1 MSDLRSRVL
10 TGALFGLT
18 MISINWLPVWGVVC
32 FFGLLVA
39 LSSIEFSK
47 LLNQIANVSVDVV
60 FSCFSALL
68 FYVVISLSK
77 FLDIAFPLYFTLILV
92 FFILLLFELWRN
104 IGNAL
109 LNVSGFVLHIFY
121 CVVPYYLMMDLVVF
135 SSKNQFNFP
144 LFLGLLLIIWLNDTM
159 AYFVGR
165 YFGKN
170 LIFKRISPKK
180 TWEGTF
186 GGILFGLI
194 GAFIISQIN
203 NEMPI
208 AFWIISA
215 LLILPMSILG
225 DFFESMLKRSAKIK
239 DSGSILPGH
248 GGVLDRFDSLTF
260 ATPVFYFWVI
270 LFFNYIET

>member
-1 MSDLRSRVL
+1 
-10 TGALFGLT
+10 
-18 MISINWLPVWGVVC
+18 
-32 FFGLLVA
+32 
-39 LSSIEFSK
+39 
-47 LLNQIANVSVDVV
+47 
-60 FSCFSALL
+60 
-68 FYVVISLSK
+68 
-77 FLDIAFPLYFTLILV
+77 
-92 FFILLLFELWRN
+92 
-104 IGNAL
+104 
-109 LNVSGFVLHIFY
+109 
-121 CVVPYYLMMDLVVF
+121 
-135 SSKNQFNFP
+135 
-144 LFLGLLLIIWLNDTM
+144 M

-208 AFWIISA
+208 TFWMISA

-225 DFFESMLKRSAKIK
+225 DFFESMLKRSAKVK